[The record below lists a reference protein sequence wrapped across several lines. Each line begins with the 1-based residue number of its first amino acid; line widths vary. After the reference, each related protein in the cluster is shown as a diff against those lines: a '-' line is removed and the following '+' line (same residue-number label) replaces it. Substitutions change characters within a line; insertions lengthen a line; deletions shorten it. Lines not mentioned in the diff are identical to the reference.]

1 MLLYRSAVMLL
12 FQSTLPREER
22 PYPLVSYLINLLF
35 QSTLP
40 REERLC
46 QRIINM
52 VLGYFNPRSHERSDK
67 PFIYKALRTIISIH
81 APTRGATQLSPHPKT
96 LSHFNPRSHE
106 RSDAPKWDIDFTIP
120 DFNPRSHERSDEC
133 KKSIRLLKV
142 YFNPRSHERS
152 DLFCFMRFA
161 ISSGISI
168 HAPTRGATSISTS
181 QTRPLQNFN
190 PRSHE
195 RSDPF

>member
-1 MLLYRSAVMLL
+1 MLLYRSAVM
-12 FQSTLPREER
+12 
-22 PYPLVSYLINLLF
+22 LLF

-120 DFNPRSHERSDEC
+120 DFNPRSHERSD
-133 KKSIRLLKV
+133 
-142 YFNPRSHERS
+142 
-152 DLFCFMRFA
+152 LFCFMRFA

-168 HAPTRGATSISTS
+168 HAPTRGATVRHDFIQDQQNISIHAPTRGATKHMNILDYLTEQFQST
-181 QTRPLQNFN
+181 L
-190 PRSHE
+190 PREE
-195 RSDPF
+195 RHQAGLSLCLRSVFQSTLPREERQG